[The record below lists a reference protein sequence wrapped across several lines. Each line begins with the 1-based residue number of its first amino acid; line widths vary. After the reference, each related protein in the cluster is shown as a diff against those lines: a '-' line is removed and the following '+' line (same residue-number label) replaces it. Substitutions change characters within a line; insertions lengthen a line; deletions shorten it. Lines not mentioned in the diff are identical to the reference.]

1 MIPDQLLAEVFHQHL
16 EIINLSLTRVENYIE
31 ENVGRQTRYVIV
43 VVSLVI
49 IRGVAL

>member
-16 EIINLSLTRVENYIE
+16 EIRNLSVTRVENYTE
-31 ENVGRQTRYVIV
+31 ENVGRQTRYVIG

-49 IRGVAL
+49 IRGVSL